1 MLKPDFITFTG
12 VDDYTSIDR
21 MKFLSKKYPIE
32 WGILTG
38 WSMPERM
45 PSKNTI
51 KKLLKEDMN
60 FSLHLCGKDAKSFK
74 EGSFKVPKEFKRI
87 QVNGKI
93 KDLKDLEEKSL
104 LINKKIIIQQKDWNN
119 ETKLMQLF
127 DTSGGRGL
135 RSKTF
140 PLHPGYFVGY
150 SGGIGPDNVLEILK
164 EINSSGKYWIDMET
178 NIRTNDRFDLDKVE
192 LVCKLVYEKK

>member
-1 MLKPDFITFTG
+1 
-12 VDDYTSIDR
+12 
-21 MKFLSKKYPIE
+21 
-32 WGILTG
+32 
-38 WSMPERM
+38 MPERM